1 MGSHSGTVAGDVGLV
16 EAKLDLPAANET
28 ANTRI
33 GEVIGQKGDAVNET
47 ASQASIIGL
56 LRAVITTYLKNGT
69 IGLSNLKSLIDAIE
83 TKLDTPANFMADVSA
98 LALEATL
105 TAIKGSGWTDETLKA
120 IKDAIDALSFG
131 DATEAKQDAIEAKL
145 DLPANFMADV
155 SALALEATLTAI
167 KGTGWTDENL
177 TTIDGLIDDI
187 KAYVDCL
194 PASLGDLVTKN
205 LAHILSDSTAFAGAD
220 IATIKGHVDGVET
233 SLGKVALCITQWG
246 GFEDEIL
253 LKAAADPAAMA
264 AGTKFTPTLPT
275 NATVWKAYL
284 VMKFREIY
292 CAGANYVATAGSVQ
306 VQKSS
311 GGSWVT
317 GITIPTGTLDVAA
330 GASQSGDCLIGNA
343 DVSAQVASG
352 SEVEFQLVT
361 LRSNADDLSLR
372 DVQFGLQIYFT
383 I

>member
-1 MGSHSGTVAGDVGLV
+1 MGSHGVVPAELGD
-16 EAKLDLPAANET
+16 
-28 ANTRI
+28 
-33 GEVIGQKGDAVNET
+33 
-47 ASQASIIGL
+47 
-56 LRAVITTYLKNGT
+56 
-69 IGLSNLKSLIDAIE
+69 IE
-83 TKLDTPANFMADVSA
+83 TKLDTPANFMADISA

-105 TAIKGSGWTDETLKA
+105 TAIFGGGWTDETLKA
-120 IKDAIDALSFG
+120 IKEAIDAIPTVMVG
-131 DATEAKQDAIEAKL
+131 TDGA
-145 DLPANFMADV
+145 
-155 SALALEATLTAI
+155 ALAEDWTAALATALSAYTALR
-167 KGTGWTDENL
+167 GGYLDELDFDLQGALSAISN
-177 TTIDGLIDDI
+177 
-187 KAYVDCL
+187 YVDCL

-205 LAHILSDSTAFAGAD
+205 LAHILSDSTAFDGAD

-253 LKAAADPAAMA
+253 LKAADDPAALA

-275 NATVWKAYL
+275 DATVWKAYL

-292 CAGANYVATAGSVQ
+292 CAGANYVATGGVVQ
-306 VQKSS
+306 VEKSTE
-311 GGSWVT
+311 GSWVA
-317 GITIPTGTLDVAA
+317 GITIPIGTLDVAA
-330 GASQSGDCLIGNA
+330 GASAPGDCLMGNA

-361 LRSNADDLSLR
+361 LRSNADDLALR